1 MRKIKIKK
9 KEEYK
14 DSGPDLYDRY
24 FEKYKVKSKDLKF
37 ISGWK
42 GFETIRGLVMNTS
55 YKDGIGSLISNKD
68 RLDILIEDRIIKNN
82 F

>member
-1 MRKIKIKK
+1 MRKIKNKK
-9 KEEYK
+9 EEEYK

-37 ISGWK
+37 IPGWK
-42 GFETIRGLVMNTS
+42 GFGTKRALVMCTS
-55 YKDGIGSLISNKD
+55 SNDGIEDLISNSD